1 MLPNNKS
8 SCPTIP
14 KHFIP
19 LLKSSNTPLDIWYII
34 AQYYYIQQF
43 ENKQNKLSSIL
54 LKPSQLS
61 NKAKNVAMQALCD
74 SHENSDTDFDDNLFN
89 DTHIAFYHHFQNNG
103 FQIYSPN
110 FFAAD
115 TMMNCCEDQFPC
127 FTYYRGIE
135 YKPFF
140 PETNNSEHLW
150 CHNCH
155 GWTHIE

>member
-8 SCPTIP
+8 LFPIIP
-14 KHFIP
+14 KHY
-19 LLKSSNTPLDIWYII
+19 TPLVKTFNIPKEMWHRI
-34 AQYYYIQQF
+34 AQYYYKDLFQ
-43 ENKQNKLSSIL
+43 NKQNKLSSIL
-54 LKPSQLS
+54 LKPCQLS
-61 NKAKNVAMQALCD
+61 NKGKNRAMQSLCD
-74 SHENSDTDFDDNLFN
+74 SHENSDTDFVDNLFN
-89 DTHIAFYHHFQNNG
+89 DTYIAYYHYFQNNG

-110 FFAAD
+110 FFAPD

-135 YKPFF
+135 YATFF
-140 PETNNSEHLW
+140 PETSNIEHLW